1 MTLVVPMTCQTSGL
15 HTEHATQEQEP
26 HTSTVNAPSN
36 NNNAT
41 KP

>member
-1 MTLVVPMTCQTSGL
+1 MLADPMTCQTSDQP
-15 HTEHATQEQEP
+15 TEPATQEQEL